1 MKVKLAILISAACCF
16 MAACTKEQAVVE
28 PQAYEVPE
36 GMRAVQ
42 FTLPGVI
49 GAPLKETSRA
59 ESRMGNMPDSELDS
73 LTLKDKDPVNLPDGT
88 TLWIKAQEIVEGQ
101 TPHEVVNSYVVR
113 NISGTDEGQQMLYP
127 CTVDSAGNVVEESS
141 VPMFLKVNTR
151 YRFHAV
157 SPARAFVEGSNFGLY
172 VNNKEY
178 VIATDIRYDQTR
190 PKEVQITEGE
200 GTVQIVEMN
209 YLINQTAQLEFT
221 IYAADNNPNIYS
233 LDVMPQGVEISGV
246 QNRYSSKESADGEPW
261 NWLME
266 DTLEV
271 RVGQYDERVV
281 IRKTNDADDNFIRK
295 NDDGSLYVK
304 CPILPTDVFSTP
316 IIVLFNLE
324 VNGIPTQYEL
334 MLREK
339 IFRSGYTY
347 HYKGKLDIQNGV
359 TVMTWQYVSWDI
371 GDLPLIP
378 RSWYYQI
385 NNE

>member
-1 MKVKLAILISAACCF
+1 MKIKLAILISVACCF

-28 PQAYEVPE
+28 QEAYDVPE

-59 ESRMGNMPDSELDS
+59 ESRMGNAPGNELDDS
-73 LTLKDKDPVNLPDGT
+73 TLVDKTPVNLPDGT
-88 TLWIKAQEIVEGQ
+88 TLWIKAEEIDSKES
-101 TPHEVVNSYVVR
+101 VVNSYVVR

-127 CTVDSAGNVVEESS
+127 CTVDSAGNVKEESS
-141 VPMFLKVNTR
+141 VPMFLKVGST
-151 YRFHAV
+151 YLFHAV
-157 SPARAFVEGSNFGLY
+157 SPARAFAENSDYGLY

-178 VIATDIRYDQTR
+178 VIATDIRYSQTA
-190 PKEVQITEGE
+190 PKEILIEEGAGE
-200 GTVQIVEMN
+200 VQIVEMS

-221 IYAADNNPNIYS
+221 IYAAGNNPNIYS

-246 QNRYSSKESADGEPW
+246 QNSYSIIDNPNAETW
-261 NWLME
+261 NWTMD
-266 DTLEV
+266 DTLKV
-271 RVGQYDERVV
+271 SVGQYDERVE
-281 IRKTNDADDNFIRK
+281 IRKTNDTEDNFIRK

-371 GDLPLIP
+371 GDVPLIP
-378 RSWYYQI
+378 R
-385 NNE
+385 

>member
-16 MAACTKEQAVVE
+16 MAACTKEQVVVE
-28 PQAYEVPE
+28 QEAYDVPE

-59 ESRMGNMPDSELDS
+59 ESRMGNEPGDDVDYK
-73 LTLKDKDPVNLPDGT
+73 TLENEVPVSLPDGT
-88 TLWIKAQEIVEGQ
+88 TLWIKAQEIVEEQ

-113 NISGTDEGQQMLYP
+113 NISGTEEGQQMLYP
-127 CTVDSAGNVVEESS
+127 CTVDEEGNVVEESS

-246 QNRYSSKESADGEPW
+246 QNRYSSKESAGGEPW

-271 RVGQYDERVV
+271 RVGQYDERVE
-281 IRKTNDADDNFIRK
+281 IRKTNDTEDNFIRK

-316 IIVLFNLE
+316 IVVLFNLE

-371 GDLPLIP
+371 GDVPLIP
-378 RSWYYQI
+378 R
-385 NNE
+385 

>member
-1 MKVKLAILISAACCF
+1 MKVKLAILISVACCF

-28 PQAYEVPE
+28 QEAYDVPE

-59 ESRMGNMPDSELDS
+59 ESRMGNEPGGNLDYNTLADPDK
-73 LTLKDKDPVNLPDGT
+73 TPVNLPDGT
-88 TLWIKAQEIVEGQ
+88 TLWIKAEEIDSKES
-101 TPHEVVNSYVVR
+101 VVNSYVVR
-113 NISGTDEGQQMLYP
+113 YISGTDERQQMLYP

-157 SPARAFVEGSNFGLY
+157 SPARAFVKGSNFGLY

-190 PKEVQITEGE
+190 PKEIQITEGK

-209 YLINQTAQLEFT
+209 KLINQTAQLEFT

-246 QNRYSSKESADGEPW
+246 QNLYSSGASAGGEPW
-261 NWLME
+261 NWLMG
-266 DTLEV
+266 DTLKV
-271 RVGQYDERVV
+271 SVGQYDEKVE
-281 IRKTNDADDNFIRK
+281 IRKTNDTDDSFIRK

-316 IIVLFNLE
+316 IVVLFNLE

>member
-1 MKVKLAILISAACCF
+1 
-16 MAACTKEQAVVE
+16 MAACTKEEAVVE
-28 PQAYEVPE
+28 QQEAYDVPE

-49 GAPLKETSRA
+49 GAPLKEASRA
-59 ESRMGNMPDSELDS
+59 ESRMGNMPGNTVDDK
-73 LTLKDKDPVNLPDGT
+73 TLVGKEIVNLPDGT
-88 TLWIKAQEIVEGQ
+88 TLWIKAKETTGDKS
-101 TPHEVVNSYVVR
+101 HEVVNSYVVR
-113 NISGTDEGQQMLYP
+113 NISGTETGGQQMLYP
-127 CTVDSAGNVVEESS
+127 CTVDSMGNVVEESS
-141 VPMFLKVNTR
+141 VPMFLKVNTW

-157 SPARAFVEGSNFGLY
+157 SPARKFANGSEYGLY

-209 YLINQTAQLEFT
+209 KLINQTAQLEFT

-246 QNRYSSKESADGEPW
+246 QNAYSRNNSGGEPW

-266 DTLEV
+266 DTLQV

-281 IRKTNDADDNFIRK
+281 IRKTNDDDSFIRK

-347 HYKGKLDIQNGV
+347 HYKGELDIQDGV

-371 GDLPLIP
+371 GNVPLIP
-378 RSWYYQI
+378 RY
-385 NNE
+385 

>member
-1 MKVKLAILISAACCF
+1 
-16 MAACTKEQAVVE
+16 MAACTKEQAVERQEV
-28 PQAYEVPE
+28 YDVPE

-49 GAPLKETSRA
+49 GAPLREGSRA
-59 ESRMGNMPDSELDS
+59 ESRMGNAPGEDVDDF
-73 LTLKDKDPVNLPDGT
+73 TLKNDPVNLSDGT
-88 TLWIKAQEIVEGQ
+88 TLWIKAEEIDGAQSHVA
-101 TPHEVVNSYVVR
+101 VNSYVVR
-113 NISGTDEGQQMLYP
+113 NISGTDEGQQMLFP

-141 VPMFLKVNTR
+141 VPMFLNVGRT

-157 SPARAFVEGSNFGLY
+157 SPAREFAEDSEYGLY

-178 VIATDIRYDQTR
+178 VIASDKRYYQTA
-190 PKEVQITEGE
+190 PKEVEITEGE
-200 GTVQIVEMN
+200 GAVQIVQMN
-209 YLINQTAQLEFT
+209 SLINQTAQLEFT

-246 QNRYSSKESADGEPW
+246 QNAYSIIDNPNAETW
-261 NWLME
+261 NWTVE
-266 DTLEV
+266 DTLQV
-271 RVGQYDERVV
+271 RVGQYDDRVV
-281 IRKTNDADDNFIRK
+281 IRKTNDDDSFIRK
-295 NDDGSLYVK
+295 NDDGSLYVR

-339 IFRSGYTY
+339 IFRSAYTY
-347 HYKGKLDIQNGV
+347 HYKGELDIQNGI

-371 GDLPLIP
+371 DDVPLIP
-378 RSWYYQI
+378 R
-385 NNE
+385 N

>member
-16 MAACTKEQAVVE
+16 MAACTKEKAVVE
-28 PQAYEVPE
+28 QEAYDVPE

-49 GAPLKETSRA
+49 GAPLREGSRA
-59 ESRMGNMPDSELDS
+59 ESRMGNAPGEDVDDF
-73 LTLKDKDPVNLPDGT
+73 TLKNDPVNLSDGT
-88 TLWIKAQEIVEGQ
+88 TLWIKAEEIDGAQSHVA
-101 TPHEVVNSYVVR
+101 VNSYVVR
-113 NISGTDEGQQMLYP
+113 NISGTDEGQQMLFP

-141 VPMFLKVNTR
+141 VPMFLNVGRT

-157 SPARAFVEGSNFGLY
+157 SPAREFAEDSEYGLY

-178 VIATDIRYDQTR
+178 VIASDKRYYQTA
-190 PKEVQITEGE
+190 PKEVEITEGE
-200 GTVQIVEMN
+200 GAVQIVQMN
-209 YLINQTAQLEFT
+209 SLINQTAQLEFT

-246 QNRYSSKESADGEPW
+246 QNAYSIIDNPNAETW
-261 NWLME
+261 NWTVE
-266 DTLEV
+266 DTLQV
-271 RVGQYDERVV
+271 RVGQYDDRVV
-281 IRKTNDADDNFIRK
+281 IRKTNDDDSFIRK
-295 NDDGSLYVK
+295 NDDGSLYVR

-339 IFRSGYTY
+339 IFRSAYTY
-347 HYKGKLDIQNGV
+347 HYKGELDIQNGV

-371 GDLPLIP
+371 DDVPLIP
-378 RSWYYQI
+378 R
-385 NNE
+385 N